1 MCGIFVFCRG
11 KDVWHPHIYNLNK
24 ILLQR
29 AHKTGGVYM
38 QDLIVVVLKTIA
50 KFLAELPADVAEF
63 FIEAQKSLFFGTL
76 VSQAIIF
83 RCW

>member
-1 MCGIFVFCRG
+1 
-11 KDVWHPHIYNLNK
+11 
-24 ILLQR
+24 
-29 AHKTGGVYM
+29 M